1 MDSDMAQS
9 SAPAGLAKAG
19 AAKPRVSSGTAFKR
33 KRGMFGKE
41 LRIMMYGFGDDP
53 DPLPETVDLME
64 DIVVEYVTDMVHK
77 SQAVALRRGK
87 LSIEDILFCV
97 RKDPRKFTRVR
108 ELLAMSEELK
118 RARKQF
124 EVGEEPADFD

>member
-1 MDSDMAQS
+1 MSQP
-9 SAPAGLAKAG
+9 SAPPGASAKAG
-19 AAKPRVSSGTAFKR
+19 AAKPRVATGAFKR

-53 DPLPETVDLME
+53 DPLPETVDLVE
-64 DIVVEYVTDMVHK
+64 DIVVEYIADMVHK

-124 EVGEEPADFD
+124 EVGEEAAELE